1 MFSFPCYLPIKLTT
15 VECFQGK
22 STLVEGVV
30 IPPIAIMGPLLLLSR
45 VSSFRNDFF
54 NLFAWDLVED
64 SRLYLP
70 SSYIRFTSE
79 TPGCC
84 PFEGHKLNMATAK
97 PAETNF
103 VDTSLEELIKMKV
116 IFIPNHGQTKSQKFG
131 NLKTHIRAFPAAS

>member
-1 MFSFPCYLPIKLTT
+1 MGNYTIFRCLKILGEAGKQEFYNKCSENSRSQIVLRTDIFPKI
-15 VECFQGK
+15 
-22 STLVEGVV
+22 VV
-30 IPPIAIMGPLLLLSR
+30 GCPC
-45 VSSFRNDFF
+45 
-54 NLFAWDLVED
+54 LVED

-84 PFEGHKLNMATAK
+84 SFEGHKLNMATGK

-103 VDTSLEELIKMKV
+103 VDTSLEELIKIKL
-116 IFIPNHGQTKSQKFG
+116 IFIPSHGQTKSQKSG